1 MGNLTILVYLAIS
14 GFAFYFSFRK
24 KFAFALLI
32 IAVFIIS
39 ARTNFIFISF
49 KFILLLA
56 VMGALFYAAGRIFP
70 KISKKISVVSTAV
83 IFILTM
89 LRIC

>member
-1 MGNLTILVYLAIS
+1 MGNLTILVYLVIS

-24 KFAFALLI
+24 KFSFSLLI
-32 IAVFIIS
+32 IAVFIVS
-39 ARTNFIFISF
+39 AKTNFIFISL

-56 VMGALFYAAGRIFP
+56 VVGALFYAAGRIFP
-70 KISKKISVVSTAV
+70 RISKITSVVSTAV
-83 IFILTM
+83 IFILII